1 MACDAPHLAAL
12 ARKAGEKRGL
22 ALMPLLIDGNNLL
35 HSLPPSERSRGD
47 VRHLVLEA
55 VRHERLQVTVV
66 FDGPPPDGSPK
77 VEHLGRV
84 TVRYS
89 GSSSADDLILRVL
102 PDGSRTSEWVVV
114 TGDRELGRRV
124 RDCGGRVLS
133 LGEWHR
139 RKPRQPR
146 KPAHQPKLSSHDIAD
161 WETYFSGAREN
172 DSD

>member
-1 MACDAPHLAAL
+1 MVCDARHLAAL

-22 ALMPLLIDGNNLL
+22 TLMPLLIDGNNLL
-35 HSLPPSERSRGD
+35 LSLAPTERSRAD

-55 VRHERLQVTVV
+55 VRHERFQVTVV

-89 GSSSADDLILRVL
+89 GSSSADDLILRVF
-102 PDGSRTSEWVVV
+102 PDGSRASEWAVV
-114 TGDRELGRRV
+114 TDDRELGNRV
-124 RDCGGRVLS
+124 RDRGGRVLS
-133 LGEWHR
+133 LSEWQS
-139 RKPRQPR
+139 RKPRPPR
-146 KPAHQPKLSSHDIAD
+146 KPAHEPKLSSHDINE
-161 WETYFSGAREN
+161 WEAYFSGERKN

>member
-12 ARKAGEKRGL
+12 ARKAGKKRGL
-22 ALMPLLIDGNNLL
+22 PLMPLLIDGNNLL
-35 HSLPPSERSRGD
+35 HSLPPSERSRAD
-47 VRHLVLEA
+47 VRHLVLET
-55 VRHERLQVTVV
+55 VRRERLQVTVV

-102 PDGSRTSEWVVV
+102 PGGSRASEWAVV
-114 TGDRELGRRV
+114 TDDQELGNRV
-124 RDCGGRVLS
+124 RDRGGRVLS
-133 LGEWHR
+133 LSEWHS
-139 RKPRQPR
+139 RKPRPPH
-146 KPAHQPKLSSHDIAD
+146 KLAHEPKLSSHDINE
-161 WETYFSGAREN
+161 WEAYFSGERKN

>member
-1 MACDAPHLAAL
+1 
-12 ARKAGEKRGL
+12 
-22 ALMPLLIDGNNLL
+22 
-35 HSLPPSERSRGD
+35 

-55 VRHERLQVTVV
+55 VRLERLQVTVV

-102 PDGSRTSEWVVV
+102 PDGSRASEWVVV
-114 TGDRELGRRV
+114 TDDRELARRV

-139 RKPRQPR
+139 RRPRQPR
-146 KPAHQPKLSSHDIAD
+146 KPAHEPKLSSHDID
-161 WETYFSGAREN
+161 EWEAYFSGERKN
-172 DSD
+172 DFD

>member
-1 MACDAPHLAAL
+1 MVCDARHLAAL

-22 ALMPLLIDGNNLL
+22 TLMPLLIDGNNLL
-35 HSLPPSERSRGD
+35 HSLAPTERSRAD

-55 VRHERLQVTVV
+55 VRHERFQVTVV

-102 PDGSRTSEWVVV
+102 PDGSRASEWAVA
-114 TGDRELGRRV
+114 TDDRELGNRV
-124 RDCGGRVLS
+124 RNRGGRVLS
-133 LGEWHR
+133 LSEWRSR
-139 RKPRQPR
+139 RPRPPR
-146 KPAHQPKLSSHDIAD
+146 KLAHEAKLSSHDID
-161 WETYFSGAREN
+161 EWEAYFSGERKN